1 MIADMDVFAWGDD
14 SRVAWLG
21 DMFECVDNGR
31 YYEPPVNLHDLA
43 ATLRIG
49 LHHASALQAKLN
61 ILNTT
66 FVPTR
71 LLARS
76 DFTKLAY
83 NFLVLGNGYLEAER
97 NRFGGVLGYR
107 NRLGLHMRKASHD
120 DGYYYMR
127 KLVLTDDDYIPGSDV
142 CHILQPDLSQEIYGV
157 PYYLAGLNSA
167 ELNNSATT
175 FRRRYYD
182 NGSHA
187 GFIVYATDNNL
198 DATDWDNLKNQMK
211 AAQREGN
218 FKNVF
223 LRSPNGNPDGIK
235 LMPISEVAAKDE
247 FLNIKNVS
255 AQDMLSIHRVPPS
268 LMGIVPTAAGGL
280 GDARTAAEVFA
291 ANEITPLQMMFI
303 EVNERLGEEVF
314 KFKPYELS
322 APA

>member
-1 MIADMDVFAWGDD
+1 
-14 SRVAWLG
+14 
-21 DMFECVDNGR
+21 
-31 YYEPPVNLHDLA
+31 
-43 ATLRIG
+43 
-49 LHHASALQAKLN
+49 
-61 ILNTT
+61 
-66 FVPTR
+66 
-71 LLARS
+71 
-76 DFTKLAY
+76 
-83 NFLVLGNGYLEAER
+83 
-97 NRFGGVLGYR
+97 
-107 NRLGLHMRKASHD
+107 
-120 DGYYYMR
+120 
-127 KLVLTDDDYIPGSDV
+127 
-142 CHILQPDLSQEIYGV
+142 
-157 PYYLAGLNSA
+157 
-167 ELNNSATT
+167 
-175 FRRRYYD
+175 
-182 NGSHA
+182 
-187 GFIVYATDNNL
+187 
-198 DATDWDNLKNQMK
+198 MK